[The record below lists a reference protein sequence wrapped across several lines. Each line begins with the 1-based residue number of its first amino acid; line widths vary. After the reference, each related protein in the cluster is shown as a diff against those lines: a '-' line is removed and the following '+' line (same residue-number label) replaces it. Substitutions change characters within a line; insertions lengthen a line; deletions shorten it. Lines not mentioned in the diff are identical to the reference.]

1 MRFNKDVIIEKVNGV
16 AQFMGRQI
24 YFRAMRD
31 AFAMVVPF
39 LVLTGFVIL
48 FNNVIIDPAGFMGNW
63 VNPETLASIQIFGA
77 KITNGTMSILSL
89 LIVVLISYSLS
100 ISRKAKNPIIP
111 VVVAVACMVC
121 LMPTSVDIIPNG
133 AKDAVTVGGVLPY
146 ALTNA
151 GGMFVAIF
159 TGILSTELFLKLSNV
174 KKLQINMT
182 GNVPAAVI
190 TTFNSLIAVMLTIC
204 TFALTSFLIV
214 ITTGFEVN
222 EIIINVIQ
230 APLVNLTTS
239 LVGFLVLCMFT
250 NMLFFFGIHA
260 GGIVNPILEPPLLVA
275 MQQNV
280 EAFAAHKDIP
290 NIIVLPFRDL
300 YGHLGGT
307 GSTIALLIVVFL
319 WSKRREH
326 KQFAKMVIP
335 TSIFNINEPIV
346 FGFPILFNP
355 FMLIPFVFGPLLLF
369 TIAYY
374 ATALGLVSRIVA
386 YVPWSVPPLIN
397 GYLASGG
404 DFRNVILQLILIVI
418 QVVIYIPF
426 LKMYERSL
434 DIMDVEREEEQKQL
448 NAQGDH

>member
-1 MRFNKDVIIEKVNGV
+1 MSLKKDAIIGKVNTL
-16 AQFMGRQI
+16 AQFMGKQI
-24 YFRAMRD
+24 YFRALRD

-48 FNNVIIDPAGFMGNW
+48 FNNVIIDPNGFMSNW
-63 VNPETLASIQIFGA
+63 VSAETLTTIQMFGA
-77 KITNGTMSILSL
+77 KITNGTMNILSL
-89 LIVVLISYSLS
+89 LIVILISYSLS
-100 ISRKAKNPIIP
+100 VSRKAKNPIIP
-111 VVVAVACMVC
+111 VVVAVACMIS
-121 LMPTSVDIIPNG
+121 LMPITLDLIPVG
-133 AKDAVTVGGVLPY
+133 AKEAVSISGVLPFS
-146 ALTNA
+146 LTNA

-159 TGILSTELFLKLSNV
+159 TGILSTELFIKLSNV
-174 KKLQINMT
+174 KKLQINMS
-182 GNVPAAVI
+182 GNIPAAVI
-190 TTFNSLIAVMLTIC
+190 TTFNSLIAVMITIC
-204 TFALTSFLIV
+204 TFAFVSFLIV
-214 ITTGFEVN
+214 VTTGN
-222 EIIINVIQ
+222 EINQIIINVIQ

-239 LVGFLVLCMFT
+239 LPGFLVLCMFT
-250 NMLFFFGIHA
+250 NLLFFFGIHA
-260 GGIVNPILEPPLLVA
+260 GGIINPILEPPLLVA

-280 EAFAAHKDIP
+280 EAFAAHQDIP

-335 TSIFNINEPIV
+335 TSVFNINEPIV

-355 FMLIPFVFGPLLLF
+355 FMLVPFVLGPQILF
-369 TIAYY
+369 IIAYF
-374 ATALGLVSRIVA
+374 ATYLGLVSPIVA

-404 DFRNVILQLILIVI
+404 DLRNVILQLVLIVV
-418 QVVIYIPF
+418 QVAMYIPF

-434 DIMDVEREEEQKQL
+434 DIMDSERAEKIE
-448 NAQGDH
+448 NAGTE

>member
-1 MRFNKDVIIEKVNGV
+1 MSSKKDVIINKVNGI
-16 AQFMGRQI
+16 AQYMGRQI

-39 LVLTGFVIL
+39 LVLTGFIIL
-48 FNNVIIDPAGFMGNW
+48 FNNVIIDPAGFLSNW
-63 VNPETLASIQIFGA
+63 INPETLATIQTFGA
-77 KITNGTMSILSL
+77 KVTNGTMNILSI

-100 ISRKAKNPIIP
+100 VSRKAKNPIIP
-111 VVVAVACMVC
+111 VVVALACMVC
-121 LMPTSVDIIPNG
+121 LMPTSIDIIPNG
-133 AKDAVTVGGVLPY
+133 AEEAVNVTGVLPY
-146 ALTNA
+146 SLTNA

-159 TGILSTELFLKLSNV
+159 TGILATELFLKLSSI
-174 KKLQINMT
+174 KKLQINMS
-182 GNVPAAVI
+182 GNIPVAVI

-204 TFALTSFLIV
+204 TFALASFIIV
-214 ITTGFEVN
+214 IATGYEVN
-222 EIIINVIQ
+222 EIIVNVIQ
-230 APLVNLTTS
+230 APLLHLTTS
-239 LVGFLVLCMFT
+239 LPGFLVLCMFT
-250 NMLFFFGIHA
+250 NLLFFFGIHA
-260 GGIVNPILEPPLLVA
+260 GGIINPILEPPLLVA

-280 EAFAAHKDIP
+280 EAFANHQDIP

-307 GSTIALLIVVFL
+307 GSTIALLIVIFML
-319 WSKRREH
+319 SKRKEH

-369 TIAYY
+369 TIAYF
-374 ATALGLVSRIVA
+374 ATAIGLVSPIVA

-404 DFRNVILQLILIVI
+404 DIRNVILQLVLIVI
-418 QVVIYIPF
+418 QVLIYIPF
-426 LKMYERSL
+426 LKLYERSM
-434 DIMDVEREEEQKQL
+434 DIMDAEREEEII
-448 NAQGDH
+448 

>member
-1 MRFNKDVIIEKVNGV
+1 MSSKKDVIINKVNGI
-16 AQFMGRQI
+16 AQYMGRQI

-39 LVLTGFVIL
+39 LVLTGFIIL
-48 FNNVIIDPAGFMGNW
+48 FNNVIIDPAGFLSNW
-63 VNPETLASIQIFGA
+63 INPETLTTIQTFGA
-77 KITNGTMSILSL
+77 KVTNGTMNILSI

-100 ISRKAKNPIIP
+100 VSRKAKNPIIP
-111 VVVAVACMVC
+111 VVVALACMVC
-121 LMPTSVDIIPNG
+121 LMPTSIDIIPNG
-133 AKDAVTVGGVLPY
+133 AEEAVNVTGVLPY
-146 ALTNA
+146 SLTNA

-159 TGILSTELFLKLSNV
+159 TGILATELFLKLSSI
-174 KKLQINMT
+174 KKLQINMS
-182 GNVPAAVI
+182 GNIPAAVI

-204 TFALTSFLIV
+204 TFALASFIIV
-214 ITTGFEVN
+214 IATGYEVN
-222 EIIINVIQ
+222 EIIVNVIQ
-230 APLVNLTTS
+230 APLLHLTTS
-239 LVGFLVLCMFT
+239 LPGFLVLCMFT
-250 NMLFFFGIHA
+250 NLLFFFGIHA
-260 GGIVNPILEPPLLVA
+260 GGIINPILEPPLLVA

-280 EAFAAHKDIP
+280 EAFANHQDIP

-307 GSTIALLIVVFL
+307 GSTIALLIVIFML
-319 WSKRREH
+319 SKRKEH

-369 TIAYY
+369 TIAYF
-374 ATALGLVSRIVA
+374 ATAIGLVSPIVA

-404 DFRNVILQLILIVI
+404 DIRNVILQLVLIVI
-418 QVVIYIPF
+418 QVLIYIPF
-426 LKMYERSL
+426 LKLYERSM
-434 DIMDVEREEEQKQL
+434 DIMDAEREEEII
-448 NAQGDH
+448 

>member
-1 MRFNKDVIIEKVNGV
+1 MSSKKDGIINKVNKV
-16 AQFMGRQI
+16 AQMMSKQI

-48 FNNVIIDPAGFMGNW
+48 FNNVILDPSGFMKNFIDPKNLQM
-63 VNPETLASIQIFGA
+63 IQILGT
-77 KITNGTMSILSL
+77 KITNGTMNILSL

-100 ISRKAKNPIIP
+100 VTRKAKNPIIP
-111 VVVAVACMVC
+111 VVVSLACMVV
-121 LMPTSVDIIPNG
+121 LMPVTIGLVPSGASEVVDVSGVIPFS
-133 AKDAVTVGGVLPY
+133 
-146 ALTNA
+146 LTNA

-159 TGILSTELFLKLSNV
+159 TGILATELFIKLSSIER
-174 KKLQINMT
+174 LQIKLS
-182 GNVPAAVI
+182 GNVPGAVVAS
-190 TTFNSLIAVMLTIC
+190 FNSLISVMLTVC
-204 TFALTSFLIV
+204 TFALASFILV
-214 ITTGFEVN
+214 VTTGYEIN
-222 EIIINVIQ
+222 EIIINIIQ

-239 LVGFLVLCMFT
+239 LPGFLVLCMFT
-250 NMLFFFGIHA
+250 NLLFFFGIHA

-280 EAFAAHKDIP
+280 EAFANNTDIP

-307 GSTIALLIVVFL
+307 GSTIALLIVIFL

-326 KQFAKMVIP
+326 KQFANMVIP
-335 TSIFNINEPIV
+335 TSVFNINEPII

-369 TIAYY
+369 VIAY
-374 ATALGLVSRIVA
+374 ASTALKLVSPIVA

-397 GYLASGG
+397 GWLASGG
-404 DFRNVILQLILIVI
+404 DLRNVILQLILIII
-418 QVVIYIPF
+418 QVAIYLPF
-426 LKMYERSL
+426 LKMYEKSL
-434 DIMDVEREEEQKQL
+434 DIIDQE
-448 NAQGDH
+448 NSN

>member
-1 MRFNKDVIIEKVNGV
+1 MSSKKDAIIGKVNTL
-16 AQFMGRQI
+16 AQFMGKQI

-48 FNNVIIDPAGFMGNW
+48 FNNVIIDPSGFMSNW
-63 VNPETLASIQIFGA
+63 VDPATLTTMQMFGA
-77 KITNGTMSILSL
+77 KITNGTMNILSL
-89 LIVVLISYSLS
+89 LIVILISYSLS
-100 ISRKAKNPIIP
+100 VSRKAKNPIIP
-111 VVVAVACMVC
+111 VVVAFSCMLA
-121 LMPTSVDIIPNG
+121 LMPTTMNVIPTG
-133 AKDAVTVGGVLPY
+133 AKEAVEVSGMI
-146 ALTNA
+146 AFSLTNA
-151 GGMFVAIF
+151 AGMFVAIF
-159 TGILSTELFLKLSNV
+159 TGILSTEYFLKLSSIQ
-174 KKLQINMT
+174 KLQIKMS
-182 GNVPAAVI
+182 GNIPAAVT
-190 TTFNSLIAVMLTIC
+190 TTFNSLIAVMITVC
-204 TFALTSFLIV
+204 TFALASFLIV
-214 ITTGFEVN
+214 CTTGYEIN

-230 APLVNLTTS
+230 APLVHLTTS
-239 LVGFLVLCMFT
+239 LPGFLVLCMFT
-250 NMLFFFGIHA
+250 NLLFFFGIHA
-260 GGIVNPILEPPLLVA
+260 GGIINPILEPPLLVA

-280 EAFAAHKDIP
+280 EAFAAHNDIP

-307 GSTIALLIVVFL
+307 GSTIALLIVIFL

-326 KQFAKMVIP
+326 KQFAKMVVP

-369 TIAYY
+369 VIAYF
-374 ATALGLVSRIVA
+374 ATYFGLVSPIVA

-404 DFRNVILQLILIVI
+404 DLRNVILQLVLIVI
-418 QVVIYIPF
+418 QVAIYLPF

-434 DIMDVEREEEQKQL
+434 DIMDQERSETAEAE
-448 NAQGDH
+448 

>member
-1 MRFNKDVIIEKVNGV
+1 MSSKKDVIINKVNGI
-16 AQFMGRQI
+16 AQYMGRQI

-39 LVLTGFVIL
+39 LVLTGFIIL
-48 FNNVIIDPAGFMGNW
+48 FNNVIIDPAGFLSNW
-63 VNPETLASIQIFGA
+63 INPETLATIQTFGA
-77 KITNGTMSILSL
+77 KVTNGTMNILSI

-100 ISRKAKNPIIP
+100 VSRKAKNPIIP
-111 VVVAVACMVC
+111 VVVALACMVC
-121 LMPTSVDIIPNG
+121 LMPTSIDIIPNG
-133 AKDAVTVGGVLPY
+133 AEEAVNVTGVLPY
-146 ALTNA
+146 SLTNA

-159 TGILSTELFLKLSNV
+159 TGILATELFLKLSSI
-174 KKLQINMT
+174 KKLQINMS
-182 GNVPAAVI
+182 GNIPAAVI

-204 TFALTSFLIV
+204 TFALASFIIV
-214 ITTGFEVN
+214 IATGYEVN
-222 EIIINVIQ
+222 EIIVNVIQ
-230 APLVNLTTS
+230 APLLHLTTS
-239 LVGFLVLCMFT
+239 LPGFLVLCMFT
-250 NMLFFFGIHA
+250 NLLFFFGIHA
-260 GGIVNPILEPPLLVA
+260 GGIINPILEPPLLVA

-280 EAFAAHKDIP
+280 EAFANHQDIP

-307 GSTIALLIVVFL
+307 GSTIALLIVIFML
-319 WSKRREH
+319 SKRKEH

-369 TIAYY
+369 TIAYF
-374 ATALGLVSRIVA
+374 ATAVGLVSPIVA

-404 DFRNVILQLILIVI
+404 DIRNVILQLVLIVI
-418 QVVIYIPF
+418 QVLIYIPF
-426 LKMYERSL
+426 LKLYERSM
-434 DIMDVEREEEQKQL
+434 DIMDAEREEEII
-448 NAQGDH
+448 

>member
-1 MRFNKDVIIEKVNGV
+1 MSSKKDAIIGKVNSL
-16 AQFMGRQI
+16 AQFMGKQI

-48 FNNVIIDPAGFMGNW
+48 FNNVIIDPAGFMSNW
-63 VNPETLASIQIFGA
+63 VDPETLTTMQMFGA
-77 KITNGTMSILSL
+77 KITNGTMNILSL

-100 ISRKAKNPIIP
+100 VSRKAKNPIIP
-111 VVVAVACMVC
+111 VVVAVSCMIA
-121 LMPTSVDIIPNG
+121 LMPTMANLVPVG
-133 AKDAVTVGGVLPY
+133 AEEAVEISGVLPY
-146 ALTNA
+146 SLTNA

-159 TGILSTELFLKLSNV
+159 TGILSTEFFLKLSSI
-174 KKLQINMT
+174 KRLQINMT
-182 GNVPAAVI
+182 GNIPAAVI
-190 TTFNSLIAVMLTIC
+190 TTFNSLIAVMITIC
-204 TFALTSFLIV
+204 TFALASFLIV
-214 ITTGFEVN
+214 VTTGYEIN

-230 APLVNLTTS
+230 APLVHLTTS
-239 LVGFLVLCMFT
+239 LPGFLVLCMFT
-250 NMLFFFGIHA
+250 NLLFFFGIHA
-260 GGIVNPILEPPLLVA
+260 GGIINPILEPPLLVA

-280 EAFAAHKDIP
+280 EAFSAHNDIP

-300 YGHLGGT
+300 YGHIGGT

-369 TIAYY
+369 IIAYF
-374 ATALGLVSRIVA
+374 ATALGLVSPIVA

-404 DFRNVILQLILIVI
+404 DIRNVILQLILILVQI
-418 QVVIYIPF
+418 AIYLPF

-434 DIMDVEREEEQKQL
+434 DIMDQERAEEIEQQ
-448 NAQGDH
+448 

>member
-1 MRFNKDVIIEKVNGV
+1 MSSKKDAIIGKVNGI
-16 AQFMGRQI
+16 AQYMGKQI

-48 FNNVIIDPAGFMGNW
+48 FNNVIIDPAGFMSNW
-63 VNPETLASIQIFGA
+63 IAPETLTTIQTFGA
-77 KITNGTMSILSL
+77 KITNGTMNILSI

-100 ISRKAKNPIIP
+100 VSRKAKNPIIP
-111 VVVAVACMVC
+111 VVVALACMIT
-121 LMPTSVDIIPNG
+121 LMPTSLDIIPSG
-133 AKDAVTVGGVLPY
+133 ANETINVTGVLSY
-146 ALTNA
+146 SLTNA

-159 TGILSTELFLKLSNV
+159 TGLFATELFLKLSSI

-182 GNVPAAVI
+182 GNIPAAVI

-204 TFALTSFLIV
+204 GFALASFLIV
-214 ITTGFEVN
+214 IITGYEVH

-230 APLVNLTTS
+230 APLIHLTTS
-239 LVGFLVLCMFT
+239 LPGFLVLCMFT
-250 NMLFFFGIHA
+250 NLLFFFGIHA
-260 GGIVNPILEPPLLVA
+260 GGIINPILEPPLLVA

-280 EAFAAHKDIP
+280 EAFSAHQDIP

-307 GSTIALLIVVFL
+307 GSTIALLIVIFMM
-319 WSKRREH
+319 SHRKEH
-326 KQFAKMVIP
+326 KEFAKMVIP
-335 TSIFNINEPIV
+335 TSVFNINEPIV

-369 TIAYY
+369 TIAYF
-374 ATALGLVSRIVA
+374 ATYVGLVSPIVA

-404 DFRNVILQLILIVI
+404 DIRNVILQLVLIVI
-418 QVVIYIPF
+418 QVLIYIPF
-426 LKMYERSL
+426 LKLYERSL
-434 DIMDVEREEEQKQL
+434 DIMDAQREEE
-448 NAQGDH
+448 N